1 MQITVVGT
9 GYVGLVTGVTFAE
22 IGHEVICI
30 DVDST
35 KIAQLKRGEVP
46 FYEPGLQQLLVHNLE
61 NGRLVFTTETQE
73 AYTYRDVIYLAV
85 GTPSQAN
92 GAVDVSYIEQAVVD
106 VAKAIEEYTVI
117 VIKST
122 VPVGTNER
130 VRAMIAEHTSC
141 PFDLVSNPEFLREG
155 SAIYDIY
162 HGDRIVI
169 GAENERAAETVAVL
183 HKPFGTPIFH
193 TDPRSAELIKY
204 AANAFLATKISY
216 INEIANLC
224 ERLGANVDAVA
235 HGIGLDRR
243 IGAQFLQA
251 GLGYGGSCFPKDI
264 RALLHMAET
273 AQSDLRVIDAAR
285 SVNEQQPH
293 VVIGKL
299 KDRFSSLKD
308 LRIAVLGL
316 SFKPNT
322 DDLRE
327 AVSLVILK
335 DLQLEGASLFVYDP
349 VVDQPSGNLVLEQV
363 TFAGSID
370 EALAGAEAAIIVT
383 EWEEIKAFSLV
394 QYKGLMK
401 EAVVIDGRNCY
412 PLAEAEK
419 AGIEYYS
426 IGRPAVNKQQ
436 PSQLLKQ

>member
-22 IGHEVICI
+22 VGHEVICI

-35 KIAQLKRGEVP
+35 KIKMLKRGEVP
-46 FYEPGLQQLLVHNLE
+46 FYEPGLQQLLVHNLA
-61 NGRLVFTTETQE
+61 NGRLTFTTDGDE
-73 AYTYRDVIYLAV
+73 AYRLRDVIYVAV
-85 GTPSQAN
+85 GTPSKAD
-92 GAVDVSYIEQAVVD
+92 GAVDVSYMEQAVVD

-130 VRAMIAEHTSC
+130 VRAMVAQHTSC

-169 GAENERAAETVAVL
+169 GAEHERAAETVAML

-251 GLGYGGSCFPKDI
+251 GLGYGGSCFPKDT

-273 AQSDLRVIDAAR
+273 AQSDLRVLAAA
-285 SVNEQQPH
+285 STVNERQPY
-293 VVIGKL
+293 VVIEKL
-299 KDRFSSLKD
+299 KKRFSSLRG
-308 LRIAVLGL
+308 LRIALLGL

-327 AVSLVILK
+327 AVSLVILQE
-335 DLQLEGASLFVYDP
+335 LQAAGASLIVYDP
-349 VVDQPSGNLVLEQV
+349 VVDHPKGNRVLEQV
-363 TFAGSID
+363 MFAGSID
-370 EALAGAEAAIIVT
+370 EALSGAEASIIVT
-383 EWEEIKAFSLV
+383 EWEEIKAFPLAR
-394 QYKGLMK
+394 YKVLMK

-412 PLAEAEK
+412 PLAKAEK
-419 AGIEYYS
+419 AGVEYYS
-426 IGRPAVNKQQ
+426 IGRPAVNEQQ